1 MDKTTFKGLCE
12 KFTECKNP
20 TDKVELL
27 LTYDLKTLS
36 NSQIDRLLLPLS
48 EEETKYLI
56 RAISKKINN

>member
-1 MDKTTFKGLCE
+1 MDRNMFKELCE
-12 KFTECKNP
+12 KFTGCTSP

-48 EEETKYLI
+48 EEEAKYLI
-56 RAISKKINN
+56 RAISKKLK